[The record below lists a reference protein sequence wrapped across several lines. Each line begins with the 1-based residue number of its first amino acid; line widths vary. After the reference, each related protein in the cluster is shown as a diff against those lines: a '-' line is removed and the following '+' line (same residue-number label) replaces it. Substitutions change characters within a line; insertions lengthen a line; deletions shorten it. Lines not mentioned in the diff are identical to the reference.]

1 MISQMIAPFAGVDMR
16 AFPFPLALAL
26 VCSAVSAQTVIRV
39 AALTAIPGILDP
51 IKAHLEQDRNIRL
64 VYKEENAADMFPDVV
79 KGEVDV
85 AMAGLTIEAW
95 VDSMKAKG
103 FPVKP
108 ASEYRSVQMGVDRI
122 CVLVNPDVVTGA
134 DMLIL
139 ELSKAQIK
147 ALFTGKIK
155 NWKELEGPDLPV
167 TVLVSHRFVST
178 LKAFREKVMD
188 GEPIV
193 PTFKTIEG
201 RLADLTNALTSTK
214 GAISFGPL
222 GLTTNSKIWSPS
234 MAAKIE
240 RPFTLLIS
248 DKLDPEKKKAVDSMV
263 EYMTGPG
270 SKYIPK

>member
-1 MISQMIAPFAGVDMR
+1 MPSPIR
-16 AFPFPLALAL
+16 LLALAL
-26 VCSAVSAQTVIRV
+26 VCGVLSAQTVIKV

-79 KGEVDV
+79 QGEVDV

-95 VDSMKAKG
+95 VESMKAKG

-139 ELSKAQIK
+139 ELTPRQIK
-147 ALFTGKIK
+147 DLFTGRIR

-167 TVLVSHRFVST
+167 TVLVSQRFVST

-193 PTFKTIEG
+193 ATYKQING
-201 RLADLTNALTSTK
+201 RLADLTDALVSTK

-222 GLTTNSKIWSPS
+222 GLTFNSKIWSPS
-234 MAAKIE
+234 MAARIE

-248 DKLDPEKKKAVDSMV
+248 DKLDAEKRKAVDSLV
-263 EYMTGPG
+263 EYMSGPG
-270 SKYIPK
+270 AKYIPK